1 LRKCKVK
8 NFRVFAQGGVTSHIY
23 GGSMKVYVLKI
34 GYNPNTD
41 EVEYIKEYIEG
52 AKATLEVDGKEI
64 ELDDEIGDLIVSDEM
79 GLA

>member
-1 LRKCKVK
+1 MENTKSTNVGITKEDYVKSLLISNKTVGQDPRK
-8 NFRVFAQGGVTSHIY
+8 
-23 GGSMKVYVLKI
+23 
-34 GYNPNTD
+34 D
-41 EVEYIKEYIEG
+41 YIEG

>member
-1 LRKCKVK
+1 
-8 NFRVFAQGGVTSHIY
+8 
-23 GGSMKVYVLKI
+23 MKVYVLKI

-79 GLA
+79 GLAQSSKPLTGFMFHYEIVQSK

>member
-1 LRKCKVK
+1 
-8 NFRVFAQGGVTSHIY
+8 
-23 GGSMKVYVLKI
+23 MKVYVLKI
-34 GYNPNTD
+34 GYNPTTD